1 MPGMTVKLAVPTTG
15 KPGLESTRS
24 EHFGHCD
31 CFTIIDID
39 DGEIKSVSG
48 VDCPE
53 HVEGGCLRPVNALAD
68 AGVDAIGAAGMGMR
82 PLMGFNQAGIA
93 VLHDA
98 TEPNVGKV
106 AELVAQGR
114 VPVMSPEVACNH
126 HH

>member
-1 MPGMTVKLAVPTTG
+1 
-15 KPGLESTRS
+15 
-24 EHFGHCD
+24 
-31 CFTIIDID
+31 
-39 DGEIKSVSG
+39 
-48 VDCPE
+48 
-53 HVEGGCLRPVNALAD
+53 
-68 AGVDAIGAAGMGMR
+68 MGMR